1 MDAIC
6 FVLGLDA
13 KSLRGERNSD
23 LIWSPSAGDRSAA
36 RAAKS
41 AYVSLVYVSSRR
53 RSSGKGKAGAGAG
66 GAGGAGDDA
75 SDEHEAEEVESVFT
89 RRITA
94 SGSSHYS
101 VDGGDVSYEEYKA
114 SLEAIHVYTDARNFL
129 VFQGDVQSVASKS
142 PPEMLGHF
150 EAFSGAEEFRPAH
163 EEAARELHD
172 AALELKSKGTKRRN
186 TAVERKLMAEQA
198 AEAERFTAKRAERD
212 GLKLQGVLF
221 GLYAMERRIKGE
233 EDAAAEAIVGACMR
247 AC

>member
-6 FVLGLDA
+6 FVLGLSA
-13 KSLRGERNSD
+13 KSLRGERISD

-41 AYVSLVYVSSRR
+41 AYVSLVYVSNLR
-53 RSSGKGKAGAGAG
+53 RSSSKGKAGAGAG
-66 GAGGAGDDA
+66 GAGADDA
-75 SDEHEAEEVESVFT
+75 DDDEADGEAEEVESVFT

-101 VDGGDVSYEEYKA
+101 VDGGDVSYDEYKA
-114 SLEAIHVYTDARNFL
+114 ALEAINVYTDARNFL

-142 PPEMLGHF
+142 PPQMLGHF

-198 AEAERFTAKRAERD
+198 AEAERFTAKRSERD

-233 EDAAAEAIVGACMR
+233 EDAAAEATVGACSS
-247 AC
+247 